1 MCLFLNDALFLT
13 WAGEGLIKIMLALLS
28 ILLPFGWG
36 CLFVTCE
43 TPSHVFTIVVKLDQ
57 IDQIVVDLF
66 YKMTIGLD
74 VKASRL

>member
-36 CLFVTCE
+36 CLFVCY
-43 TPSHVFTIVVKLDQ
+43 V
-57 IDQIVVDLF
+57 
-66 YKMTIGLD
+66 
-74 VKASRL
+74 